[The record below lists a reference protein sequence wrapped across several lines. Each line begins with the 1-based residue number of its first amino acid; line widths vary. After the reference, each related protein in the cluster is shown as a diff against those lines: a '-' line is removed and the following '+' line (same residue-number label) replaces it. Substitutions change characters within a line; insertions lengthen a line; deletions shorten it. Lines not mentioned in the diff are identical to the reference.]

1 MSKAGQ
7 VEAMMSYR
15 MKARERK
22 TILSIF
28 NPLTKEKVSYK
39 NVKNL
44 YTNNIIAIYISS
56 TFCSTFSRETGTS
69 RMYLFISGGNS
80 REYTL
85 KENGKL
91 N

>member
-44 YTNNIIAIYISS
+44 YTNNIIAIYISL
-56 TFCSTFSRETGTS
+56 TFCSTR
-69 RMYLFISGGNS
+69 LFLEKLEQVECIYSYQG
-80 REYTL
+80 EIH
-85 KENGKL
+85 ENIL
-91 N
+91 